1 MITWLSAMLEKC
13 QDSLANA
20 KEWLDPSAAEVDKGQ
35 VLAGV
40 LFVCTASLI
49 FVI

>member
-13 QDSLANA
+13 QDSLADA
-20 KEWLDPSAAEVDKGQ
+20 KEWLDTEVPVKKRWI

-40 LFVCTASLI
+40 LFVCTSGLI
-49 FVI
+49 FVV